1 MRIGD
6 LRYKEVINIS
16 TGQRLGY
23 ISDAEFDISCG
34 RIQSFLVPGPRRFFG
49 LFPGDIDYVFPWES
63 IVRMGDDT
71 ILINLEGYD
80 PKQKRSNRKKIDKI
94 LYLL

>member
-6 LRYKEVINIS
+6 LQYKEVINIS

-23 ISDAEFDISCG
+23 VSDLEFDIRTG
-34 RIQSFLVPGPRRFFG
+34 KVLSFIVPGQRRFAG
-49 LFPGDIDYVFPWES
+49 LFPGETDYIFPWES

-71 ILINLEGYD
+71 ILISMDSSDLRAEKNIH
-80 PKQKRSNRKKIDKI
+80 KKTEKT
-94 LYLL
+94 LF